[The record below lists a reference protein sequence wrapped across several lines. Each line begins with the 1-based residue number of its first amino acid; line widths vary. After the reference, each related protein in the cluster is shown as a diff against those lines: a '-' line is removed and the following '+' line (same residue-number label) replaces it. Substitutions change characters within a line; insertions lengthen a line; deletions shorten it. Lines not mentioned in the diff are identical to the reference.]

1 MGDVGRQIWGHVT
14 RRREQLLRRAHLLDL
29 ELVSRAD
36 AALGVEGE
44 DLRCGCRELELLLRR
59 AVAVA
64 RDGDNAEELGAF
76 GRAGRRELRQVVRTH
91 REQRVGVD
99 DGTRAREWLV
109 IERRRAERES
119 LEVGGIDR
127 LEAVLAQ
134 QVGGVD
140 PELGR
145 VLHKRPAVD
154 VAHVRAAAGAQQ
166 VEAADRLPEGEDD
179 LSRDFLLDP
188 SEDQRVAL
196 LLAALVAQHLAV
208 DDGALARLGVRI
220 LRPDRVHLDVGAL
233 GGWMGLQQI
242 ARIAQNCVRIASEL
256 RTSVCSNSS

>member
-14 RRREQLLRRAHLLDL
+14 RRRELLRRAHLLDL

-99 DGTRAREWLV
+99 D
-109 IERRRAERES
+109 
-119 LEVGGIDR
+119 
-127 LEAVLAQ
+127 
-134 QVGGVD
+134 
-140 PELGR
+140 
-145 VLHKRPAVD
+145 RP
-154 VAHVRAAAGAQQ
+154 
-166 VEAADRLPEGEDD
+166 
-179 LSRDFLLDP
+179 
-188 SEDQRVAL
+188 
-196 LLAALVAQHLAV
+196 
-208 DDGALARLGVRI
+208 
-220 LRPDRVHLDVGAL
+220 
-233 GGWMGLQQI
+233 
-242 ARIAQNCVRIASEL
+242 
-256 RTSVCSNSS
+256 

>member
-14 RRREQLLRRAHLLDL
+14 RRRELLDRAHLLDL
-29 ELVSRAD
+29 ELIARAD

-44 DLRCGCRELELLLRR
+44 DFGCGCREFELLLRR

-64 RDGDNAEELGAF
+64 RDGDDTEELRAF

-119 LEVGGIDR
+119 LEVGGVDR
-127 LEAVLAQ
+127 LEAVLAE

-179 LSRDFLLDP
+179 LPRDFLLDP